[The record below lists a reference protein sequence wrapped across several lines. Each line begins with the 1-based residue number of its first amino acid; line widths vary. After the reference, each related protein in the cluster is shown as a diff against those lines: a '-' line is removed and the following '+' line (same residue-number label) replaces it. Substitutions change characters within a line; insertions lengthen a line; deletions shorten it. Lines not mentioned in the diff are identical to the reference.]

1 MYDEYQNIHYIGSWI
16 KGLKEGLGISYAE
29 DEKGDIYKI
38 YDGQFKNN
46 LRHGYGKLFL
56 PNQNLVYCG
65 FFEANKKEGRGIEYY
80 RNGKMKYFGV
90 WRNDKIWKL
99 GREFYNNGVVYCNG
113 FDGDRF
119 HEGMKNGDATILNK
133 NGGVLYKGRF
143 VDDEPNGF
151 GVIYFE
157 NGYKKYQGV

>member
-1 MYDEYQNIHYIGSWI
+1 
-16 KGLKEGLGISYAE
+16 
-29 DEKGDIYKI
+29 
-38 YDGQFKNN
+38 
-46 LRHGYGKLFL
+46 
-56 PNQNLVYCG
+56 
-65 FFEANKKEGRGIEYY
+65 
-80 RNGKMKYFGV
+80 MKYFGV

-151 GVIYFE
+151 GVIFFE
-157 NGYKKYQGV
+157 NGYKKYQGVLKQTGQGIIQCHGKGIEYHGNGKKKFKGEWKFNMRDGFGFEYDETGNLLRKGTWRSNEYQFVNFNWFNNNNALPYGNN